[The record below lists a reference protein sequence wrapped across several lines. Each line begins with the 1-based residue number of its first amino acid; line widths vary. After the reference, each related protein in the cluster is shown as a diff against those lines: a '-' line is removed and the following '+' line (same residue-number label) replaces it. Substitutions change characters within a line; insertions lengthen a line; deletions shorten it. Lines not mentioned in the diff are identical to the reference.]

1 MDTECLILCSGSYLI
16 SLELFRS
23 DQQGLL
29 AVFLFFVFI
38 YLAALGLSCSMWDL
52 VP

>member
-29 AVFLFFVFI
+29 AGFLFFFSFI
-38 YLAALGLSCSMWDL
+38 WLHRVLVAACGI
-52 VP
+52 